1 MILHDNFSIFLYLH
15 RFLNLM
21 KNKKVISVLV
31 IVVAILAIIAASSG
45 IFSSGGKGPY
55 EYRSIRGKTVTIHG
69 DGLYR
74 HMSSDVAIQGIA
86 QDYVTL
92 FIAVPLLLTTLIFSM
107 KRSLRARFL
116 LAGIL
121 NYFLVTYL
129 FYLEI
134 AMYNEMFLA
143 YVILTGTSFFAFVI
157 LLLTFDIQNIPFLFH
172 ANISVKFIGG
182 FLIFNSIVIALLWLS
197 VVIPP
202 LIDGSVIPDA
212 VQHYTTLTVQGL
224 DLALFLPIS
233 FISGFLLIKNK
244 PIGYLMSTV
253 TLVFL
258 PMLMTALTAKIIA
271 MALRG
276 VNVIPAVFI
285 IPSILIISIICS
297 LLLVRNINEHQS
309 ES

>member
-1 MILHDNFSIFLYLH
+1 
-15 RFLNLM
+15 M

-31 IVVAILAIIAASSG
+31 TVVAIIAIIAASSG
-45 IFSSGGKGPY
+45 IFSHGGNGQY
-55 EYRSIRGKTVTIHG
+55 DYQSIRGKTVTIYG

-74 HMSSDVAIQGIA
+74 HMSADVAIQGIA

-92 FIAVPLLLTTLIFSM
+92 FLAVPLLLISLFFAI
-107 KRSLRARFL
+107 KGSLRSRFL

-121 NYFLVTYL
+121 NYFLLTYL
-129 FYLEI
+129 FYLEM

-143 YVILTGTSFFAFVI
+143 YVILTGTSFFAFV
-157 LLLTFDIQNIPFLFH
+157 LLLLNFDIQKLPVLFSSDIP
-172 ANISVKFIGG
+172 VKFIGG

-212 VQHYTTLTVQGL
+212 VDHYTTLTVQGL

-233 FISGFLLIKNK
+233 FVSGFLLIKKK
-244 PIGYLMSTV
+244 PFGYLMSTV

-271 MALRG
+271 MALEG

-285 IPSILIISIICS
+285 IPSILTISIGCS
-297 LLLVRNINEHQS
+297 MLLLKNIKKHYPET
-309 ES
+309 

>member
-1 MILHDNFSIFLYLH
+1 
-15 RFLNLM
+15 M

-31 IVVAILAIIAASSG
+31 IIVAIMAIIATSYG
-45 IFSSGGKGPY
+45 IFSHGGSGHY
-55 EYRSIRGKTVTIHG
+55 EYMSIRGKSVTIHG

-92 FIAVPLLLTTLIFSM
+92 FISVPFLLAALIFSV
-107 KRSLRARFL
+107 KGSLRSRFL

-143 YVILTGTSFFAFVI
+143 YVILIGTSFFAFVI
-157 LLLTFDIQNIPFLFH
+157 LLMNFDIQKMPVIFNSNIP
-172 ANISVKFIGG
+172 VKFIGG
-182 FLIFNSIVIALLWLS
+182 FLIFNSIIIAMLWLS
-197 VVIPP
+197 IVLPP
-202 LIDGSVIPDA
+202 LINGSVIPDA

-224 DLALFLPIS
+224 DLAIFLPVS
-233 FISGFLLIKNK
+233 FISGFLLIKK
-244 PIGYLMSTV
+244 RPFGYLMSAV

-271 MALRG
+271 MAMTG

-285 IPSILIISIICS
+285 IPSILTISIVCS
-297 LLLVRNINEHQS
+297 MLLLKNIKKHNP

>member
-1 MILHDNFSIFLYLH
+1 
-15 RFLNLM
+15 M

-31 IVVAILAIIAASSG
+31 IVVAIIAIIAASSG
-45 IFSSGGKGPY
+45 IFSHGGNGQY
-55 EYRSIRGKTVTIHG
+55 DYQSIRGKTVTIYG

-74 HMSSDVAIQGIA
+74 HMSADVAIQGIA

-92 FIAVPLLLTTLIFSM
+92 FLAVPLLLISLIFAI
-107 KRSLRARFL
+107 KGSLRSRFL

-121 NYFLVTYL
+121 NYFLLTYL
-129 FYLEI
+129 FYLDM

-143 YVILTGTSFFAFVI
+143 YVILTGTSFFAFV
-157 LLLTFDIQNIPFLFH
+157 LLLLNFDIQKLPVLFNSNIP
-172 ANISVKFIGG
+172 VKFIGG

-233 FISGFLLIKNK
+233 FVSGFLLIKKK
-244 PIGYLMSTV
+244 PFGYLMSTV

-271 MALRG
+271 MALEG

-285 IPSILIISIICS
+285 IPSILTISIVS
-297 LLLVRNINEHQS
+297 SMLLLKNIKKHYP

>member
-1 MILHDNFSIFLYLH
+1 
-15 RFLNLM
+15 M

-31 IVVAILAIIAASSG
+31 IVVAIIAIIAASSG
-45 IFSSGGKGPY
+45 IFSHGGNGQY
-55 EYRSIRGKTVTIHG
+55 DYQSIRGKTVTIYG

-74 HMSSDVAIQGIA
+74 HMSADVAIQGIA

-92 FIAVPLLLTTLIFSM
+92 FLAVPLLLISLIFAI
-107 KRSLRARFL
+107 KGSLRSRFL

-121 NYFLVTYL
+121 NYFLLTYL
-129 FYLEI
+129 FYLEM

-143 YVILTGTSFFAFVI
+143 YVILTGTSFFAFV
-157 LLLTFDIQNIPFLFH
+157 LLLLNFDIQKLPVLFDSNIP
-172 ANISVKFIGG
+172 VKFIGG

-233 FISGFLLIKNK
+233 FISGFLLIKKK
-244 PIGYLMSTV
+244 PFGYLMSTV

-271 MALRG
+271 MALAG

-285 IPSILIISIICS
+285 IPSILTISIICS
-297 LLLVRNINEHQS
+297 QLLLKSIKKHYP

>member
-1 MILHDNFSIFLYLH
+1 
-15 RFLNLM
+15 M

-31 IVVAILAIIAASSG
+31 IIVAIMAIIATSYG
-45 IFSSGGKGPY
+45 IFSHGGSGNY
-55 EYRSIRGKTVTIHG
+55 EYKSIRGKTVTIHG

-92 FIAVPLLLTTLIFSM
+92 FISVPFLLAALIFSV
-107 KRSLRARFL
+107 KGSLRSRFL

-143 YVILTGTSFFAFVI
+143 YVILIGTSFFAFVI
-157 LLLTFDIQNIPFLFH
+157 LLMNFDIQKMPVIFNSNIP
-172 ANISVKFIGG
+172 VKFIGG
-182 FLIFNSIVIALLWLS
+182 FLIFNSIIIAMLWLS
-197 VVIPP
+197 IVLPP
-202 LIDGSVIPDA
+202 LINGSVIPDA

-224 DLALFLPIS
+224 DLAIFLPVS
-233 FISGFLLIKNK
+233 FISGFLLIKK
-244 PIGYLMSTV
+244 RPFGYLMSAV

-271 MALRG
+271 MAMTG

-285 IPSILIISIICS
+285 IPSILVISVICS
-297 LLLVRNINEHQS
+297 LHLLRNINEHHP

>member
-1 MILHDNFSIFLYLH
+1 
-15 RFLNLM
+15 M

-31 IVVAILAIIAASSG
+31 IVVAIIAIIAASSG
-45 IFSSGGKGPY
+45 IYSHGGNGQY
-55 EYRSIRGKTVTIHG
+55 DYQSIRGKTVTIYG

-74 HMSSDVAIQGIA
+74 HMSADVAIQGIA

-92 FIAVPLLLTTLIFSM
+92 FLAVPLLLISLIFAI
-107 KRSLRARFL
+107 KGSLRFRFL

-121 NYFLVTYL
+121 NYFLLTYL
-129 FYLEI
+129 FYLEM

-143 YVILTGTSFFAFVI
+143 YVILTGTSFFSFV
-157 LLLTFDIQNIPFLFH
+157 LLLLNFDIQKLPVLFNSNIP
-172 ANISVKFIGG
+172 VKFIGG

-202 LIDGSVIPDA
+202 LIDRSVIPDA

-233 FISGFLLIKNK
+233 FISGFLLIKKK
-244 PIGYLMSTV
+244 PFGYLMSTV

-258 PMLMTALTAKIIA
+258 SILMTALTAKIIA
-271 MALRG
+271 MALTG

-285 IPSILIISIICS
+285 IPSILTISIVCS
-297 LLLVRNINEHQS
+297 LLLLKNIKKHYP